1 MLPRA
6 HRLRRSADVRRVRRK
21 GQRRSHPLLLLFAI
35 ENSGGSTRFAISA
48 SGRIGNAVVR
58 NRVRRR
64 IREVIRKQ
72 LPVVE
77 AGWDCLFVVKEGAP
91 SAPFPVLE
99 QAIIELLTRTGILR
113 RQMAD

>member
-6 HRLRRSADVRRVRRK
+6 HRLRRSADIRRVRRK
-21 GQRRSHPLLLLFAI
+21 GQRWSHPLLLLFAI
-35 ENSGGSTRFAISA
+35 ENNQNSTRFAISA

-64 IREVIRKQ
+64 VREVIRQQ
-72 LPVVE
+72 LPGMH

-99 QAIIELLTRTGILR
+99 QAIIDLLARTGVIN
-113 RQMAD
+113 RQTAE